1 MQRFAADGFGQVLY
15 YEAAHSVQVVGMGK
29 EWGRSGEGMGKA
41 WGRSREGVGKV
52 AAAFANPSEQNEKLG
67 FHFSQNALRISGKM
81 EDFLLKL
88 FGHKSFS

>member
-1 MQRFAADGFGQVLY
+1 MQLFAADGFGQVLY

-29 EWGRSGEGMGKA
+29 AWGRSG
-41 WGRSREGVGKV
+41 EGVGKV
-52 AAAFANPSEQNEKLG
+52 AATFANPSEQNEKLG

>member
-1 MQRFAADGFGQVLY
+1 MLY

-29 EWGRSGEGMGKA
+29 A
-41 WGRSREGVGKV
+41 WGRHGEGVGKEWGEV
-52 AAAFANPSEQNEKLG
+52 AAMFANPSEQNEKIG

-81 EDFLLKL
+81 EDFLRKL